1 MKALNL
7 RIVFVT
13 FIVTVA
19 LTLSA
24 QRLWYHH
31 RVTEPLQRRIEDIP
45 GIADAQIIDT
55 GIRRIVAIRLEP
67 EADFRSAYRAAR
79 DMALDSLGH
88 AFSDILVLD
97 NRDQKLED
105 SFYKMH
111 FHVQQGIAT
120 GQFTEM
126 ADGVSAIAREDEL
139 THQHVYIG
147 EEAVYIHLSDGEHHL
162 YEVINRPS
170 QTRAVLG

>member
-13 FIVTVA
+13 FIVTVV
-19 LTLSA
+19 LTLGA
-24 QRLWYHH
+24 QRFLYHH
-31 RVTEPLQRRIEDIP
+31 RVTEPLQRRLEEIP
-45 GIADAQIIDT
+45 GIAGAQIIDS
-55 GIRRIVAIRLEP
+55 GNRRSVAIQLEP

-79 DMALDSLGH
+79 DMALDSLGD
-88 AFSDILVLD
+88 AFSDIIVLD

-120 GQFTEM
+120 GRFAEM
-126 ADGVSAIAREDEL
+126 AEGVSVIAHEDNL
-139 THQHVYIG
+139 THQQVYIG

-162 YEVINRPS
+162 YEVMNRPA